1 MVKKGKNK
9 NILEKVAVFQIL
21 KHDTLLQLKQAAT
34 NLTAKGHKN
43 VCINEEK
50 KHTQV
55 VCIPT
60 CITKDERTHW
70 NYRPQ

>member
-9 NILEKVAVFQIL
+9 NTLEKVAIFQIL

-43 VCINEEK
+43 VCINDGIPRRKES
-50 KHTQV
+50 HTG
-55 VCIPT
+55 CMYT
-60 CITKDERTHW
+60 NLYYKG
-70 NYRPQ
+70 